1 MANREK
7 DDHSGVETTG
17 HEWDGIK
24 ELDNPLPRWWLIVWY
39 ITIVIAIVYWILMPA
54 WPTLHGYTPG
64 LLHQSDRV
72 NVANDMKALQAQRGK
87 EGEMLK
93 NASLEQIERDPNL
106 QAYAMAA
113 GQAIFGDN
121 CAPCHG
127 AGGAGGKGYANLRDD
142 VWLWGGQLADIQ
154 QTLTYGIRSGHPLAR
169 MSQMPA
175 FGRDGLLKP
184 ADVNDMTDYVL
195 ALARKPANRAAVSR
209 AAPTFA
215 AQCAVCHGP
224 EGKGNQAVGA
234 PNLTDADWLYGG
246 DRQSIHDQIWN
257 GRGGV
262 MPAWGG
268 RLDAAQIKAV
278 TVYVHVNAG
287 GLNAPAKPAEP
298 VAAAAAANLSQPVA
312 ADTANVVK

>member
-7 DDHSGVETTG
+7 DEHSGVETTG

-39 ITIVIAIVYWILMPA
+39 MTIAIAIGYWVLMPA
-54 WPTLHGYTPG
+54 WPTLHGFTPG
-64 LLHQSDRV
+64 ILHQSDRV

-93 NASLEQIERDPNL
+93 NASLDQIERDPGL
-106 QAYAMAA
+106 QSYAMAA

-142 VWLWGGQLADIQ
+142 VWIWGGQLADIQ
-154 QTLTYGIRSGHPLAR
+154 QTLTYGIRSGHPMAR

-175 FGRDGLLKP
+175 FGRDALLKP
-184 ADVNDMTDYVL
+184 QEVNDMTDYVL
-195 ALARKPANRAAVSR
+195 ALAHKPANRVAVER
-209 AAPTFA
+209 ASATFA
-215 AQCAVCHGP
+215 AQCSVCHGP

-262 MPAWGG
+262 MPAWGS

-278 TVYVHVNAG
+278 TVYVHVNSG
-287 GLNAPAKPAEP
+287 GANQPVKAVEAAP
-298 VAAAAAANLSQPVA
+298 VAENTVQPVA
-312 ADTANVVK
+312 AEAANVVK

>member
-39 ITIVIAIVYWILMPA
+39 MTIAVAIGYWILMPA

-64 LLHQSDRV
+64 ILHQSDRV
-72 NVANDMKALQAQRGK
+72 NVANDMKALAVLRGK
-87 EGEMLK
+87 EGAMLK
-93 NASLEQIERDPNL
+93 SASLEQIERDPTL
-106 QAYAMAA
+106 QAYAMAS

-142 VWLWGGQLADIQ
+142 VWLWGGTLADIQ
-154 QTLTYGIRSGHPLAR
+154 QTLTYGIRSGHPMAR
-169 MSQMPA
+169 LSQMPA
-175 FGRDGLLKP
+175 FGRDSLLKP
-184 ADVNDMTDYVL
+184 EEVNDLTDYVL
-195 ALARKPANRAAVSR
+195 ALAHKPADRAAVGR
-209 AAPTFA
+209 ATATFA
-215 AQCAVCHGP
+215 AQCSVCHGAD
-224 EGKGNQAVGA
+224 GKGNMAVGA

-262 MPAWGG
+262 MPAWGA

-278 TVYVHVNAG
+278 TVYVHVNSG
-287 GLNAPAKPAEP
+287 GANQTVKADGTVPVGGRDRKSTRLN
-298 VAAAAAANLSQPVA
+298 SSH
-312 ADTANVVK
+312 